1 MIEDLF
7 YSMKLNI
14 RCLFSNH
21 EIELYR
27 YFYKKTRV
35 FPKIIIIIK
44 NFIFFFVKNEDYFK
58 AKSRVKFLKIRIS
71 NKKMMV
77 IRREKTIIRL
87 ILAFFPD
94 LYIHNINFTIDD
106 KTADII
112 MKVIFLT
119 DLDRL
124 IAIGGKYG
132 TYIKSVNQI
141 FNEYIYPVKIECEV
155 GNI

>member
-7 YSMKLNI
+7 YSMKLDVK
-14 RCLFSNH
+14 CLFSNY
-21 EIELYR
+21 EIELYK

-35 FPKIIIIIK
+35 FPQIIISIK
-44 NFIFFFVKNEDYFK
+44 NFLFFFVKNQDYFK
-58 AKSRVKFLKIRIS
+58 AKSRVKFLKIGIS
-71 NKKMMV
+71 NKKIMV

-94 LYIHNINFTIDD
+94 VYIHRIFFTIDD
-106 KTADII
+106 TNADII

-124 IAIGGKYG
+124 IAIGGKNG
-132 TYIKSVNQI
+132 TYIKLVNQI
-141 FNEYIYPVKIECEV
+141 FNKYIYPLKLQCEV
-155 GNI
+155 GSL